1 MKAFLGMKYMK
12 GGKVRTFPKD
22 IKIHP
27 GIENGTF
34 GLVLDLK
41 PVRGHPRENIE
52 NDKQ

>member
-22 IKIHP
+22 IKVHP
-27 GIENGTF
+27 SILDGTF
-34 GLVLDLK
+34 GKGFDLK

-52 NDKQ
+52 NNKQ